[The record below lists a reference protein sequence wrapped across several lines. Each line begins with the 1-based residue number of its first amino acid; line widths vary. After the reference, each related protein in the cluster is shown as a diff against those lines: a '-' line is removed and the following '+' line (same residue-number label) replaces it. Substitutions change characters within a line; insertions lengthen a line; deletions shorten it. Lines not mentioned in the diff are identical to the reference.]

1 MIDKIRKR
9 KVNNDNG
16 IQQVNEYRCEQNEEK
31 RDI

>member
-1 MIDKIRKR
+1 MIDKIKKR
-9 KVNNDNG
+9 KVNNDNR

>member
-9 KVNNDNG
+9 KVNNDNR